1 MKVLFCQ
8 ECGDIIAPYRQ
19 NKRPRFCDCGRH
31 AVWWRDGNAGL
42 ISAHDTLFVPPANTD
57 PYATPRVPK
66 AWILG
71 MTNSFLNFPNF
82 DMSAEDIQA
91 IIDSHPDTYMFK
103 TRRTCIVRFRPGH
116 SSDSRWESKL
126 PEPDQK

>member
-19 NKRPRFCDCGRH
+19 NMRARFCDCGRH
-31 AVWWRDGNAGL
+31 AVWWRDGSTGL
-42 ISAHDTLFVPPANTD
+42 ISAHDIHNANAPD
-57 PYATPRVPK
+57 PYAIPRVPK

-71 MTNSFLNFPNF
+71 ITNSFLHFPMF
-82 DMSAEDIQA
+82 EMSAEDIQA
-91 IIDSHPDTYMFK
+91 IIDSHSDYYMFK

-116 SSDSRWESKL
+116 SSDSRWETKL